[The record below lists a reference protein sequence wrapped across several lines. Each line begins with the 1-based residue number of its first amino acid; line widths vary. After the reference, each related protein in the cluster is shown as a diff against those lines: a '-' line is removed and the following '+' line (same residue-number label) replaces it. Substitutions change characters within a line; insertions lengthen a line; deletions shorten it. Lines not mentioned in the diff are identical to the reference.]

1 MPLSGE
7 DFDNQRD
14 NDSDN
19 IICASGPVASIFC
32 ISVSS
37 FEKWRARFLGL
48 LLGLVS
54 GVFFLHS

>member
-37 FEKWRARFLGL
+37 F
-48 LLGLVS
+48 
-54 GVFFLHS
+54 